1 MLSNIILL
9 IILITKTQNFVFLI
23 RESMRDNE
31 GVVRNG
37 KLINIGLAIV
47 MFLHVF
53 MYVCIPTDMYKV
65 YKRECLPHI
74 TVYLRKS

>member
-1 MLSNIILL
+1 MP
-9 IILITKTQNFVFLI
+9 FYI

-47 MFLHVF
+47 MLYKYIPYNDVK
-53 MYVCIPTDMYKV
+53 CI
-65 YKRECLPHI
+65 
-74 TVYLRKS
+74 